1 MDENQEGG
9 DNTDKQRLEAHRSNL
24 AEIKE
29 LRCKLEHLAGDESL
43 IGNSVILDYRKGYPR
58 PQSVVGYDLDL
69 ERRRRERWTKRIAEL
84 QAEINE
90 VEAWIEAIPDGVTR
104 RCFRMV
110 YVDGM
115 SLHQV
120 GSKLHMDRSTIGKK
134 MNRFMKLSPNSPKSP
149 L

>member
-1 MDENQEGG
+1 M
-9 DNTDKQRLEAHRSNL
+9 EAHRSNL

-29 LRCKLEHLAGDESL
+29 LQYKLEHLAGDESL

-58 PQSVVGYDLDL
+58 PQSVVGYDYAL
-69 ERRRRERWTKRIAEL
+69 EKSRRERWTKRIGEL
-84 QAEINE
+84 QAEVDA
-90 VEAWIEAIPDGVTR
+90 VEAWIEAIPDSLTR

-115 SLHQV
+115 TYRQA
-120 GSKLHMDRSTIGKK
+120 GRKLNMDWSGVGKK
-134 MNRFMKLSPNSPKSP
+134 ISNYLKVSTNSTKST